1 VQNAVHRPLRRL
13 LRSCIGDTPSNEGDV
28 HGSAKALGAAGVER
42 HGEEV
47 EGDLVD
53 LMCVLCSRMRA

>member
-1 VQNAVHRPLRRL
+1 
-13 LRSCIGDTPSNEGDV
+13 LRSCIGDTKEEDGTT
-28 HGSAKALGAAGVER
+28 HGSAKALGAAGMEI
-42 HGEEV
+42 GGGKEV